1 MLTLSIRQRTTCEK
15 LGKLCILVL
24 ALACVAVPRLHKLE
38 HPSLTYNELNDYASS
53 LRFSDH
59 PSVFAPIARGYLD
72 GQLPF
77 FCASGFYRLWGRS
90 EVVARLQSVMA
101 SLLAILLAFT
111 IVRKMHGFWYGLLVV
126 VMLGFCPFYLSASRL
141 AFTHGHV
148 LCTLPLLGGLLY
160 LHKLHSAVVAGNDT
174 RGNRWQAGMVGL
186 CLGLAAGC
194 DLLALFWI
202 LSIVVVIHVWIIR
215 GASPHAMDY
224 LKYFVIS
231 CFLGTLIAS
240 PMYLAGFPGCV
251 RDILAGARL
260 ADSQTGYLWLGD
272 VVERLPPYYYGVV
285 LLAKLTPVILILAVV
300 TVLLHVRRFPFMH
313 RFCTILLLSC
323 WPIIC
328 LSFKSWKSPYY
339 LIPFLPVFYILIVDG
354 LHALFST
361 AIFRSR
367 PFLAAL
373 VILLSFLNQAYAVA
387 RIHPDHLMQG
397 IRYSDRLYGEYQGPA
412 VSHGQWIGEA
422 FSFIKQDCQDRRAF
436 VYAVDNVGTP
446 MIRYYA
452 KKHGIQAF
460 VGELPPADLKTS
472 VTNACNVY
480 VLITRDSKEMICPFH
495 KNAIEDNKALVAFVE
510 ESDVYSPVRVFRS
523 GGIPMVWVFRHRLPE
538 GPDSIP
544 ASSEELLEKAVI
556 SLEEK
561 GFPTNSILDGL

>member
-1 MLTLSIRQRTTCEK
+1 
-15 LGKLCILVL
+15 
-24 ALACVAVPRLHKLE
+24 
-38 HPSLTYNELNDYASS
+38 LNDYASS
-53 LRFSDH
+53 IRFSDH

-72 GQLPF
+72 GQFPF
-77 FCASGFYRLWGRS
+77 FCASGFYRLLGRS
-90 EVVARLQSVMA
+90 EVVARLQSVIV

-111 IVRKMHGFWYGLLVV
+111 IVRKMHGFWYGMLVV

-174 RGNRWQAGMVGL
+174 TGNRWHAGIVGL
-186 CLGLAAGC
+186 CMGLAAGS
-194 DLLALFWI
+194 DLLAFFWI
-202 LSIVVVIHVWIIR
+202 LSVLVVIHVWIIR

-231 CFLGTLIAS
+231 CFLGILIAS
-240 PMYLAGFPGCV
+240 PMYLAGFPECV
-251 RDILAGARL
+251 KDIVAGSRI
-260 ADSQTGYLWLGD
+260 ADSQTGYLWLGN
-272 VVERLPPYYYGVV
+272 VVERIPAHYYGIV
-285 LLAKLTPVILILAVV
+285 LMVKLTPVILILAVL
-300 TVLLHVRRFPFMH
+300 TVLLHVRRFPSMH

-339 LIPFLPVFYILIVDG
+339 LVPFIPVFYILIVDG

-361 AIFRSR
+361 ATFTSR
-367 PFLAAL
+367 RLFAAI

-422 FSFIKQDCQDRRAF
+422 FTFIKQDCQDRRAF

-446 MIRYYA
+446 QIRYYA

-472 VTNACNVY
+472 VTDVCNVY
-480 VLITRDSKEMICPFH
+480 VLITIDSKKMVSPFH
-495 KNAIEDNKALVAFVE
+495 RSAIEDNKALVAFVE
-510 ESDVYSPVRVFRS
+510 ESEAYLPVKTYHS
-523 GGIPMVWVFRHRLPE
+523 GNVPMLWVFRHRLSE
-538 GPDSIP
+538 NP
-544 ASSEELLEKAVI
+544 ASISTHDVGLVEEQVTPGNNEDI
-556 SLEEK
+556 
-561 GFPTNSILDGL
+561 PLDLTPNKS